1 MTTAGG
7 TTTTIDYGA
16 GTTILSSTP
25 VDRGAISPGD
35 YSYVVD
41 DATPGGVAHRIV
53 VADHAL
59 PFLDA
64 DCSWSPPSTAAGP
77 TA

>member
-1 MTTAGG
+1 LTADG
-7 TTTTIDYGA
+7 TTTTVDYGP
-16 GTTILSSTP
+16 GTTIMSSVP
-25 VDRGAISPGD
+25 AGRDAVSPGE

-41 DATPGGVAHRIV
+41 QSRAGGVAHRIV

-64 DCSWSPPSTAAGP
+64 DCRWSPPSKPAGP